1 MPWTALSIAT
11 AMILGFFLGV
21 MLMALL
27 GMARAS
33 EEVDTYPGRLAI
45 DRAGVRVALHTP
57 TLDVLSTGARK

>member
-33 EEVDTYPGRLAI
+33 DEEDAYRGRLAV
-45 DRAGVRVALHTP
+45 DDTGVRVALHTP
-57 TLDVLSTGARK
+57 TLRVLSTGARK